1 MILYDILYY
10 IILYYII
17 SYYIILYHIILHY
30 IILYY
35 IILYYNI
42 IYYII
47 SIYTGVLWKI
57 LFSIWIFFNQH
68 SRFTAPQRKKTISLT
83 PSTSNHFHLFHRYL
97 GVSRAITEESSPLQ
111 IASSWTRT
119 GNLLVSKRKL
129 LTTKL
134 EIRKF
139 GLNIYTIYIIYIIY
153 IWNYCNSYFINLAAF
168 C

>member
-1 MILYDILYY
+1 MIYYIILYY

-17 SYYIILYHIILHY
+17 
-30 IILYY
+30 LYY
-35 IILYYNI
+35 IILYYHI